1 MEYYMN
7 KLRLTTIAL
16 LTILSLGAC
25 SKNEEPPVASVSV
38 TANELLSYVPADTP
52 YLFANL
58 EPVPEDVMDT
68 FLTRLQPVL
77 DSMQSQLS
85 VVRTELESA
94 EDGHGDD
101 PGARFAHAFLLEL
114 DGKLNRSGLESMGL
128 DLGSEKV
135 VYGLG
140 AFPVIRLGLS
150 DSTALRATI
159 LRVLDNAGISAP
171 EQEYQGVSFW
181 RISDENIAESPA
193 GLYVSILND
202 HLAISLFPPMA
213 ETELL
218 AAFLG
223 LEKPAD
229 SNARARLTELN
240 EAHAYTPYGT
250 GIVDLRRLADQFIRP
265 DTVASQVLAAEADFD
280 PANLPQECVTEIHAI
295 IDNAPLM
302 TMGVKEL
309 TPSAVAIQYR
319 VETRETVASQLMG
332 LVSKIPVADE
342 LSDRILEFAF
352 GMRFG
357 PARDFLREKVV
368 AIVDKPYQC
377 EHLRKLNDSAVQAL
391 AKLDQPMPPLVN
403 NFRGVRFSLS
413 EVMKNQDSILENAK
427 GYLAVHVDKPEM
439 FVGMAQMFLP
449 DLSALAITA
458 GDPPVRL
465 PESLLKTPGVVG
477 YAAMTNDAIG
487 VAVGEGEEQGLP
499 DFLDRDS
506 GPDGTFL
513 SASYD
518 TTAFLDYSENLGKH
532 QQQGDHGGRYG
543 THSQAAMEIQSAA
556 RTAFRDMTDR
566 SYVSLRFTP
575 DGLVADNRMTFK

>member
-1 MEYYMN
+1 
-7 KLRLTTIAL
+7 
-16 LTILSLGAC
+16 
-25 SKNEEPPVASVSV
+25 
-38 TANELLSYVPADTP
+38 
-52 YLFANL
+52 
-58 EPVPEDVMDT
+58 
-68 FLTRLQPVL
+68 
-77 DSMQSQLS
+77 
-85 VVRTELESA
+85 
-94 EDGHGDD
+94 
-101 PGARFAHAFLLEL
+101 
-114 DGKLNRSGLESMGL
+114 
-128 DLGSEKV
+128 
-135 VYGLG
+135 
-140 AFPVIRLGLS
+140 
-150 DSTALRATI
+150 
-159 LRVLDNAGISAP
+159 
-171 EQEYQGVSFW
+171 
-181 RISDENIAESPA
+181 
-193 GLYVSILND
+193 
-202 HLAISLFPPMA
+202 MA

-218 AAFLG
+218 ASFLG

-229 SNARARLTELN
+229 SNAQARLAELN
-240 EAHAYTPYGT
+240 EAHAYTSYGS
-250 GIVDLRRLADQFIRP
+250 GILDLRRLADQFIRP
-265 DTVASQVLAAEADFD
+265 DTVAAQVLASKAEFD
-280 PANLPQECVTEIHAI
+280 PAKLPQECVTEIHAI

-377 EHLRKLNDSAVQAL
+377 EHLRKLNDNAVQAL
-391 AKLDQPMPPLVN
+391 AKLDQPMPPFVN

-458 GDPPVRL
+458 GNPPVRL

-487 VAVGEGEEQGLP
+487 VAVGEGEEEGLP

-506 GPDGTFL
+506 GPEGTFL

-518 TTAFLDYSENLGKH
+518 TSAYLDYSENLGDH
-532 QQQGDHGGRYG
+532 YQQGDHDGQYG